1 MKTITK
7 HHIDGEFVES
17 HGHEVMDIVNPTN
30 RKVIAPVTLSDE
42 EDARRAIGI
51 REGALS

>member
-7 HHIDGEFVES
+7 HIDGAFAER
-17 HGHEVMDIVNPTN
+17 HGHEVMDIINPTN
-30 RKVIAPVTLSDE
+30 RKVIAHAS
-42 EDARRAIGI
+42 

>member
-7 HHIDGEFVES
+7 HYIDGAFVES
-17 HGHEVMDIVNPTN
+17 HGQEVMDIINPTN
-30 RKVIAPVTLSDE
+30 RKVIAHAS
-42 EDARRAIGI
+42 

>member
-7 HHIDGEFVES
+7 HIDGAFVEP
-17 HGHEVMDIVNPTN
+17 HGQEIMDITNPTN
-30 RKVIAPVTLSDE
+30 RKVIAHAS
-42 EDARRAIGI
+42 